1 MSNPYL
7 STPIR
12 DDADGLFFHYFI
24 VNNVQNSVQQKWWES
39 RINQHNPHHFSLT

>member
-12 DDADGLFFHYFI
+12 DDAEGLFFHYFI
-24 VNNVQNSVQQKWWES
+24 VNNVRIFVQQKTVGITYE
-39 RINQHNPHHFSLT
+39 PT